1 MEEDYFKISF
11 AKVMEL
17 VIKEERDKIRN
28 YYLETLGKP
37 TADYMDQYV
46 PTESEILKL
55 FSR

>member
-1 MEEDYFKISF
+1 MEEDYFRISF

-28 YYLETLGKP
+28 YYLEALGKP
-37 TADYMDQYV
+37 TADCMDQYV

-55 FSR
+55 FSH